1 MTKKAPA
8 LQFLPATRCARNTAF
23 TLTAAEFCARAA
35 AEGMRPGFTW
45 NERFT
50 GGTEVKPYF
59 DQDRKYDAEPGEE
72 RLRADE
78 EELRRTVRRVFPD
91 AREDEIVLAQRHGFW
106 TDPKSGSKKFKS
118 SVRAWVLNRK
128 IRAGDIPALVR
139 ARFHP
144 DPVPD
149 SLDLTVFKEAE
160 QLLGC
165 VMACKDS
172 DDPKRYLTPRDPSLP
187 LHCYLAQHLEDG
199 AVAVSVPT
207 PGAGNVVT
215 KVTKKRGRP
224 RKNKEVVS
232 SGGPSGTSKAGG
244 GDVETEE
251 GGTGNK
257 ETLSGPDYAAALKD
271 ASDCFGREYRMQEAL
286 TSIIVDPERGCFVF
300 PTREKWCII
309 RGGKH
314 AGNNPYVILNN
325 NGATFRCLDE
335 ECKAKGEGKLIPFR
349 DLPESLRDLFNRRM
363 YGDQVADELM
373 EEAKQEARGNI
384 MTNFRREDETALV
397 PIQDRDSLITTL
409 QVHPCPVCDR
419 KMLSVEHRG
428 CGWVARCK
436 GCDAV
441 WPDAPVPLVAEK
453 YPKLTQALNQ
463 LTVINV
469 VNNVNNVTNVTH
481 IHQAADG
488 AALDFHADFTS
499 DALELFKDREEN
511 RLFVESLIGTDMRL
525 STFAVHHFRD
535 RFHCTIND
543 KWYEYRGHCW
553 HEGAAN
559 VTFKEALGRN
569 EFLRPFREVALH
581 FESLPIQ
588 TDEVKRK
595 AKAVRKLCMS
605 LEDGKFRERIVA
617 DSIAKFH
624 ERRPEFESR
633 CNSDNIMVFSSGVY
647 NFDTMEF
654 GPGSPDTPVTMY
666 VDQPY
671 LPYDPA
677 NEDCQFLLR
686 FVHDILPDPMVADYT
701 LKVLA
706 LALTTDISQQY
717 LWILSGSGG
726 NGKSLLMRLIEEC
739 LGPYFQSMNPTFLT
753 RPREEASGANEAL
766 MAMIKTRL
774 VVFQEPEARDVIQA
788 GLVKAITGGDTLTSR
803 SNYGKQK
810 KFRPTWKSFMVTNDI
825 PMISETTTD
834 AIWRRI
840 RVILFAVKF
849 VDDPDP
855 ANPFEKKRDE
865 RLDAKL
871 TKASPYF
878 ISILIQYL
886 RKYKA
891 EGLRLPEEIEEATR
905 KYQSDTDM
913 VKAFIEEHMIRDET
927 CTVKWPEVRRAF
939 AQANRGRKIPG
950 VEALRAEFTKNGM
963 RYVESLP
970 LTEHWAADKH
980 FRGFM
985 GWRLADR
992 RG

>member
-1 MTKKAPA
+1 
-8 LQFLPATRCARNTAF
+8 L
-23 TLTAAEFCARAA
+23 
-35 AEGMRPGFTW
+35 
-45 NERFT
+45 
-50 GGTEVKPYF
+50 
-59 DQDRKYDAEPGEE
+59 KY
-72 RLRADE
+72 
-78 EELRRTVRRVFPD
+78 
-91 AREDEIVLAQRHGFW
+91 
-106 TDPKSGSKKFKS
+106 KS
-118 SVRAWVLNRK
+118 SVRAWALNRK

-139 ARFHP
+139 ARYHP

-149 SLDLTVFKEAE
+149 GLDLTVYKEAE

-165 VMACKDS
+165 VLACKDS
-172 DDPKRYLTPRDPSLP
+172 DDPKRYLIPVDDTLP
-187 LHCYLAQHLEDG
+187 LHCYLAQHVGEGD
-199 AVAVSVPT
+199 AVVSVPT
-207 PGAGNVVT
+207 AGAEAG
-215 KVTKKRGRP
+215 KKKRGRP
-224 RKNKEVVS
+224 RKNKEAES
-232 SGGPSGTSKAGG
+232 SGGTSGTSKAGG

-251 GGTGNK
+251 GATGNK
-257 ETLSGPDYAAALKD
+257 ETLRGEMYANVLQD
-271 ASDCFGREYRMQEAL
+271 ASGRFSVEYRMQEAL
-286 TSIIVDPERGCFVF
+286 TSIIVDPERRCFIF
-300 PTREKWCII
+300 PTKDKWCIMKGQW
-309 RGGKH
+309 GGRH
-314 AGNNPYVILNN
+314 EGNNPYILVKDR
-325 NGATFRCLDE
+325 GATFRCLDE

-384 MTNFRREDETALV
+384 MTNFRRENETALV

-499 DALELFKDREEN
+499 DALALFKDPEEN
-511 RLFVESLIGTDMRL
+511 RLFVESLVGTDMRL
-525 STFAVHHFRD
+525 STFAVHQFRD
-535 RFHCTIND
+535 RFHCTIHD

-595 AKAVRKLCMS
+595 AKAIRKLCMS

-633 CNSDNIMVFSSGVY
+633 CNSDNIMVFSSGVFD
-647 NFDTMEF
+647 FDTMEF
-654 GPGSPDTPVTMY
+654 GPGSPDIPVTMC

-671 LPYDPA
+671 LPFDPE

-706 LALTTDISQQY
+706 LALTTDISQQH

-739 LGPYFQSMNPTFLT
+739 LGPYFQSMNPSFLT
-753 RPREEASGANEAL
+753 RRREEASSANEAL
-766 MAMIKTRL
+766 MSLVKTRL

-788 GLVKAITGGDTLTSR
+788 AVVKSITGGDTLTSR

-825 PMISETTTD
+825 PMISETSD

-849 VDDPDP
+849 VENPDP

-865 RLDAKL
+865 HLDAKL
-871 TKASPYF
+871 TKAAPYF
-878 ISILIQYL
+878 ISILIHYL
-886 RKYKA
+886 GKYKT
-891 EGLRLPEEIEEATR
+891 EGLQMPQKVDNATR
-905 KYQSDTDM
+905 KYQSDTDA
-913 VKAFIEEHMIRDET
+913 VKSFIEEHMAQDET
-927 CTVKWPEVRRAF
+927 STVRWTDVYSAYKRVTTHIRVPKAEVLREEF
-939 AQANRGRKIPG
+939 A
-950 VEALRAEFTKNGM
+950 KNGLHV
-963 RYVESLP
+963 VERLHASV
-970 LTEHWAADKH
+970 HWDAQNH
-980 FRGFM
+980 FRGYV
-985 GWRLADR
+985 GWRLLGGKR
-992 RG
+992 